1 MMHGVG
7 KLAVL
12 RSFAQFQNQYNE
24 MLYKVMI
31 CIVASGV
38 IDENICQTAHVFTC
52 CVVPVAVVGADVVVQ
67 QLRLK
72 PLRPQPPVQP
82 EVLHQE
88 AGHILPASVGH
99 PARPLQLPHVGVNKG
114 DPSQTI
120 PPGIKLGLVL

>member
-24 MLYKVMI
+24 MLYKMII

-38 IDENICQTAHVFTC
+38 IDENICQTAHVLTC

-67 QLRLK
+67 ELRLE
-72 PLRPQPPVQP
+72 PLGAPPPVQP

-88 AGHILPASVGH
+88 AGHVLAASVGH
-99 PARPLQLPHVGVNKG
+99 E
-114 DPSQTI
+114 PSLNMDRI
-120 PPGIKLGLVL
+120 ASSV

>member
-24 MLYKVMI
+24 MLFKMII

-38 IDENICQTAHVFTC
+38 IDENICQTAHVLTC

-67 QLRLK
+67 ELGLE
-72 PLRPQPPVQP
+72 PLGAQPPV
-82 EVLHQE
+82 
-88 AGHILPASVGH
+88 
-99 PARPLQLPHVGVNKG
+99 
-114 DPSQTI
+114 
-120 PPGIKLGLVL
+120 

>member
-24 MLYKVMI
+24 MLYKMII

-38 IDENICQTAHVFTC
+38 IDENICQTAHVLTC

-67 QLRLK
+67 ELGLE
-72 PLRPQPPVQP
+72 PLGAQPPV
-82 EVLHQE
+82 
-88 AGHILPASVGH
+88 
-99 PARPLQLPHVGVNKG
+99 
-114 DPSQTI
+114 
-120 PPGIKLGLVL
+120 